1 MSSYRLTN
9 ETELFLSGAANSP
22 DVVQLFVSELQNSG
36 LVEQPALS
44 EPTLREGQSVYEF
57 ELSTTLR
64 QEN

>member
-1 MSSYRLTN
+1 MSDYLLTN
-9 ETELFLSGAANSP
+9 ETDLLLKGAANSP

-44 EPTLREGQSVYEF
+44 EPVLREGASVYEF
-57 ELSTTLR
+57 EIATKLR

>member
-1 MSSYRLTN
+1 MTSNLLR
-9 ETELFLSGAANSP
+9 GAAGSP

-44 EPTLREGQSVYEF
+44 EPILRESGSIYDF
-57 ELSTTLR
+57 EIITKLR